1 MIHRKNKKN
10 PLLLHLVCLFP
21 PLGAIGNIC
30 VVVSRGGGKGGG
42 EGIAAWLLPLR
53 LLGLFYCL
61 RCLPIFFFVSGSFR
75 VLAFFCGLFV
85 GGFSSPLR
93 SIKVFHCPRKR
104 RGGRRRRKRYC
115 FLPHFPSGWP
125 LYHRKKGSSF
135 AKSAAEKKS
144 SNGELLV
151 EIRNSEFDNLRHSHL
166 PRHGKSLFTRLT
178 WGISANKN
186 RKQKN

>member
-1 MIHRKNKKN
+1 MIHRKNKKILFFSTWSAFF
-10 PLLLHLVCLFP
+10 LLLEPSGIFAWWFQEE
-21 PLGAIGNIC
+21 GE
-30 VVVSRGGGKGGG
+30 RGGGGNCRL
-42 EGIAAWLLPLR
+42 APPSSFAWVVLLPP
-53 LLGLFYCL
+53 
-61 RCLPIFFFVSGSFR
+61 LPANLFFVSCSFR

-104 RGGRRRRKRYC
+104 RGGRRKRYC

-144 SNGELLV
+144 SNGELLL
-151 EIRNSEFDNLRHSHL
+151 EIQNSEFDNLRHSHL

-186 RKQKN
+186 RKPKN